1 VYVNILPL
9 GVLLNDTGHSTQ
21 ISAVQ

>member
-1 VYVNILPL
+1 
-9 GVLLNDTGHSTQ
+9 VLLNDTGHSTQ